1 MMDGVDGLDRGA
13 GDMKKRM
20 SVRSC
25 KQTFR
30 GAWRG
35 AGSSGL
41 FGSFRLF
48 GSFSWET
55 KQTR

>member
-1 MMDGVDGLDRGA
+1 
-13 GDMKKRM
+13 MKKRM